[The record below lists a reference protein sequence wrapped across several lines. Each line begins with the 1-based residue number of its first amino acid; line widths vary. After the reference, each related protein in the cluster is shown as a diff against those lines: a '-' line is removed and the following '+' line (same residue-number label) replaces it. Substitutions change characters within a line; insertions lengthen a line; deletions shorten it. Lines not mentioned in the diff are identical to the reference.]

1 MTSSRA
7 GEENTTMSRPDQTS
21 RPAGED
27 QQTETKASTSRPRLK
42 KDGTP
47 DRRGGKLGNAGNKYA
62 TGRKAIPGYDVRK
75 NYNYVATAEEN
86 ELLKVYNNILRGN
99 PKKAALILA
108 SLGTPPGGRAKNDER
123 KHYSIKCNDQEKQI
137 LKAMLAI
144 IKDRYIAASN
154 LIRAGE

>member
-1 MTSSRA
+1 MD
-7 GEENTTMSRPDQTS
+7 RPDQQTG

-27 QQTETKASTSRPRLK
+27 QQAGTKASTSRAGKRLK

-47 DRRGGKLGNAGNKYA
+47 DRRGGKIGNVGNKHA

-75 NYNYVATAEEN
+75 NYNYVATTEEN
-86 ELLKVYNNILRGN
+86 ELLKAYNNILREK
-99 PKKAALILA
+99 PQKAALILA

-123 KHYSIKCNDQEKQI
+123 KHYSIKCTDKEKQT